1 MAWHV
6 DGTATIVHHQDLVF
20 RRDSRRTD
28 LIAVGMVHKAKWSD
42 LAISVALILALAAA
56 CASTPAAQRAV
67 QTFDTVSFLV
77 VINEVGLG
85 MATEDMPAAQDTE

>member
-1 MAWHV
+1 MHDTIWYS
-6 DGTATIVHHQDLVF
+6 DGD
-20 RRDSRRTD
+20 RRRAD
-28 LIAVGMVHKAKWSD
+28 LIVVGMTHKAKWSD
-42 LAISVALILALAAA
+42 LPISVALVLALAAA

-85 MATEDMPAAQDTE
+85 MAAEDMPAAQNTDD